1 MNIGVFFG
9 GKSPEHDV
17 SIITGQLVISE
28 LKKTGHNV
36 VPIYL
41 GKNGEW
47 YVSDDLGTLKFFQ
60 DSQKDKKLLEFSRVS
75 LDLEKSRGK
84 MVFQKKGFMAQAIEI
99 DLAFPAFHGSNGE
112 DGTIQGLFEL
122 CNLPYVG
129 CDVASSAVTYDKI
142 ITKTYYKSTEIPT
155 ANFMFFG
162 KKDWDMNRA
171 EIITNIKN
179 TLRYP
184 LFVKPPKLGSSIGI
198 SKAKDDKELEF
209 AIEVALHY
217 GEKVLVEEGVENLM
231 DITCCVIG
239 NDELEAS
246 LIQESVFQ
254 SELFDFKEKYLVDGG
269 AQLGNATNSLVIPA
283 RLDEQTSKNVQDLAK
298 KIYSGVGASGIAR
311 VDFLYDKVA
320 KKVYANEIN
329 PMPGTVYHHL
339 WKASGLELDALLK
352 KLIDFAISRHS
363 EKNKF
368 KYTFDSDMM
377 SFANSVK
384 LSLGK
389 KSEKD

>member
-1 MNIGVFFG
+1 MNVGVFFG

-28 LKKTGHNV
+28 LKKMRHNV
-36 VPIYL
+36 VPVYL

-47 YVSDDLGTLKFFQ
+47 HVSQELGTLKFFQ
-60 DSQKDKKLLEFSRVS
+60 DPEKDKKLLEFSKVS
-75 LDLEKSRGK
+75 LDLEKSQGK
-84 MVFQKKGFMAQAIEI
+84 MVFQKKGFMGQVVEI

-122 CNLPYVG
+122 FNLPYVG
-129 CDVASSAVTYDKI
+129 CDVPASAIAYDKI
-142 ITKTYYKSTEIPT
+142 LTKTYYKSLEIST

-162 KKDWDMNRA
+162 KNDWKKNRA
-171 EIITNIKN
+171 ETILSIKN
-179 TLRYP
+179 TLHYP

-246 LIQESVFQ
+246 LIQESVFE

-269 AQLGNATNSLVIPA
+269 AQLGNATDSLVIPA
-283 RLDEQTSKNVQDLAK
+283 RLDEDTTKNVQELAK

-320 KKVYANEIN
+320 KKLFANEIN

-339 WKASGLELDALLK
+339 WKASGLPLDALLK
-352 KLIDFAISRHS
+352 KLIDFAISRHD

-368 KYTFDSDMM
+368 KYTFDSDML

-384 LSLGK
+384 LKLK
-389 KSEKD
+389 K

>member
-17 SIITGQLVISE
+17 STITGQLVISE
-28 LKKTGHNV
+28 LRKMKHNV

-41 GKNGEW
+41 SKNGEW
-47 YVSDDLGTLKFFQ
+47 HVSEELGTLKFFQ
-60 DSQKDKKLLEFSRVS
+60 DKEKEKKLLEFSKVS
-75 LDLEKSRGK
+75 LDLEKSQGK
-84 MVFQKKGFMAQAIEI
+84 LVFQKKGFLGKTIEV

-112 DGTIQGLFEL
+112 DGTVQGMFEFF
-122 CNLPYVG
+122 NVPYVG
-129 CDVASSAVTYDKI
+129 CDVASSAIAYDKI
-142 ITKTYYKSTEIPT
+142 LTKTYYKSLEIPT
-155 ANFMFFG
+155 TNFIFFDKNDWG
-162 KKDWDMNRA
+162 KDGAK
-171 EIITNIKN
+171 IISNIKN

-198 SKAKDDKELEF
+198 SKAKDEKELEL

-217 GEKVLVEEGVENLM
+217 GERVLVEDGVENLM

-239 NDELEAS
+239 NENPKTS
-246 LIQESVFQ
+246 LIQESVFE
-254 SELFDFKEKYLVDGG
+254 SELFDFKEKYLMDGG

-283 RLDEQTSKNVQDLAK
+283 RLDEDTTKNVQDLAK

-320 KKVYANEIN
+320 KKVFANEIN

-339 WKASGLELDALLK
+339 WKASGLELNALLQ
-352 KLIDFAISRHS
+352 KLIDFALSRHS

-368 KYTFDSDMM
+368 KYTFDSDIM

-384 LSLGK
+384 LKLK
-389 KSEKD
+389 K

>member
-28 LKKTGHNV
+28 LKKTAHNV
-36 VPIYL
+36 VPVYS

-47 YVSDDLGTLKFFQ
+47 YVSQELGTLKFFQ
-60 DSQKDKKLLEFSRVS
+60 DTEKDRKLLEFSRVF
-75 LDLEKSRGK
+75 LDLEKSQGK
-84 MVFQKKGFMAQAIEI
+84 LVFQKKGLLGKVIEI

-122 CNLPYVG
+122 FNVPYVG
-129 CDVASSAVTYDKI
+129 CDVPSSAIAFDKI
-142 ITKTYYKSTEIPT
+142 LTKTYYKSTGIST

-162 KKDWDMNRA
+162 KKDWDKNRE

-184 LFVKPPKLGSSIGI
+184 LFVKPPTLGSSIGI

-239 NDELEAS
+239 NEKLEAS

-269 AQLGNATNSLVIPA
+269 AQLGNATDSLVIPA
-283 RLDEQTSKNVQDLAK
+283 RLDAETTGNVQELAK
-298 KIYSGVGASGIAR
+298 KIYLGVGASGIAR
-311 VDFLYDKVA
+311 VDFLYDKIT
-320 KKVYANEIN
+320 KKVFANEIN

-339 WKASGLELDALLK
+339 WKASGLPLDALLK
-352 KLIDFAISRHS
+352 KLIDFAKERHE

-384 LSLGK
+384 LKLK
-389 KSEKD
+389 K

>member
-17 SIITGQLVISE
+17 SIITGQLIISE
-28 LKKTGHNV
+28 LKKMQHNV
-36 VPIYL
+36 VPVYL

-47 YVSDDLGTLKFFQ
+47 HVSEELGTLRFFQ
-60 DSQKDKKLLEFSRVS
+60 DPEKDKKLLEFSRVS
-75 LDLEKSRGK
+75 LDMEKSRGK
-84 MVFQKKGFMAQAIEI
+84 MVFRKKGFMGHVVEI
-99 DLAFPAFHGSNGE
+99 NLAFPAFHGSNGE

-122 CNLPYVG
+122 FGVPYVG
-129 CDVASSAVTYDKI
+129 CDVPSSAIAFDKI
-142 ITKTYYKSTEIPT
+142 LTKTYYKSMEIPT

-162 KKDWDMNRA
+162 KNDWEKERV
-171 EIITNIKN
+171 EIITGIKN

-184 LFVKPPKLGSSIGI
+184 LFIKPPKLGSSIGI

-269 AQLGNATNSLVIPA
+269 AQLGNATDSLVIPA
-283 RLDEQTSKNVQDLAK
+283 RLGEDTSKKVRELAK
-298 KIYSGVGASGIAR
+298 KIYAGIGASGIAR

-320 KKVYANEIN
+320 QKVYANEIN

-339 WKASGLELDALLK
+339 WKASGLSLDELLK
-352 KLIDFAISRHS
+352 KLIDFAKERYA

-368 KYTFDSDMM
+368 KYTFDSDML

-384 LSLGK
+384 LKLK
-389 KSEKD
+389 K

>member
-17 SIITGQLVISE
+17 SIITGQLIISE
-28 LKKTGHNV
+28 LKKMQHNV

-47 YVSDDLGTLKFFQ
+47 YVSQELGTLKFFQ
-60 DSQKDKKLLEFSRVS
+60 DSQKDKKLLEFSKVS
-75 LDLEKSRGK
+75 LDLEKSQGK
-84 MVFQKKGFMAQAIEI
+84 MVFQKKGFMGQAIEI

-112 DGTIQGLFEL
+112 DGTIQGMFEL

-129 CDVASSAVTYDKI
+129 CDVASSAIAYDKI
-142 ITKTYYKSTEIPT
+142 LTKTYYKSTGTAT
-155 ANFMFFG
+155 ANFMFFS
-162 KKDWDMNRA
+162 KKDWDKNRT
-171 EIITNIKN
+171 EIIANIKN
-179 TLRYP
+179 ALRYP

-239 NDELEAS
+239 NDELKAS
-246 LIQESVFQ
+246 LIQESVFE

-269 AQLGNATNSLVIPA
+269 AQLGNATDSLVIPA
-283 RLDEQTSKNVQDLAK
+283 RLDEDTTKNVQELAK
-298 KIYSGVGASGIAR
+298 EIYLGVGASGIAR
-311 VDFLYDKVA
+311 VDFLYDTA
-320 KKVYANEIN
+320 SKKVYANEIN

-352 KLIDFAISRHS
+352 KLIDFAVERHR

-384 LSLGK
+384 LKLK
-389 KSEKD
+389 KN

>member
-17 SIITGQLVISE
+17 SIITGQLIISE
-28 LKKTGHNV
+28 LKKSEHNV

-47 YVSDDLGTLKFFQ
+47 YVSEELGTLKFFQ
-60 DSQKDKKLLEFSRVS
+60 DPEKDKKLLEFSKVS
-75 LDLEKSRGK
+75 LDLEKSQGK
-84 MVFQKKGFMAQAIEI
+84 MVFQKKGFLGRAIEI

-122 CNLPYVG
+122 FNIPYVG
-129 CDVASSAVTYDKI
+129 CDVPSSAIAYDKI
-142 ITKTYYKSTEIPT
+142 LTKTYYKSMGITT
-155 ANFMFFG
+155 ANFIFFS
-162 KKDWDMNRA
+162 KNDWEKDRA
-171 EIITNIKN
+171 GAIAKIKT
-179 TLRYP
+179 TLLYP

-209 AIEVALHY
+209 AIEVAFLY

-231 DITCCVIG
+231 DITCCIIG
-239 NDELEAS
+239 NEKLEAS
-246 LIQESVFQ
+246 LIQESVFE

-269 AQLGNATNSLVIPA
+269 AQLGNATDSLIIPA
-283 RLDEQTSKNVQDLAK
+283 RLGDETTKNVQDLAK
-298 KIYSGVGASGIAR
+298 KIYLGVGASGIAR

-320 KKVYANEIN
+320 QKVYANEIN

-339 WKASGLELDALLK
+339 WKASGLELNELLK
-352 KLIDFAISRHS
+352 KLIDFAKERHK

-368 KYTFDSDMM
+368 KYTFDSDML

-384 LSLGK
+384 LKLK
-389 KSEKD
+389 K

>member
-1 MNIGVFFG
+1 MNVGVFFG

-17 SIITGQLVISE
+17 SIITGQLIISE
-28 LKKTGHNV
+28 LKKSEHNV
-36 VPIYL
+36 VPVYL

-47 YVSDDLGTLKFFQ
+47 YVSEDLGTLKFFQ
-60 DSQKDKKLLEFSRVS
+60 DPEKDKKLLEFSKVS
-75 LDLEKSRGK
+75 LDLEKSQGK
-84 MVFQKKGFMAQAIEI
+84 MVFQKKGFMGSVIEI

-122 CNLPYVG
+122 FNLPYVG
-129 CDVASSAVTYDKI
+129 CDVPSSAIAFDKI
-142 ITKTYYKSTEIPT
+142 LTKTYYKSTGIAT
-155 ANFMFFG
+155 ANFMFFD
-162 KKDWDMNRA
+162 KNDWEKNRA

-239 NDELEAS
+239 NDEPQAS
-246 LIQESVFQ
+246 LIQESVFE

-269 AQLGNATNSLVIPA
+269 AQLGNATDSLVIPA

-298 KIYSGVGASGIAR
+298 KIYSGIGASGIAR
-311 VDFLYDKVA
+311 VDFLYDSVA
-320 KKVYANEIN
+320 QKVYANEIN

-339 WKASGLELDALLK
+339 WKASGLPLDALLE

-368 KYTFDSDMM
+368 KYTFDSDMLN
-377 SFANSVK
+377 FANSVK
-384 LSLGK
+384 LKLKG
-389 KSEKD
+389 

>member
-28 LKKTGHNV
+28 LKKSEHNV
-36 VPIYL
+36 VSVYL
-41 GKNGEW
+41 GKNGQW
-47 YVSDDLGTLKFFQ
+47 YVSQDLGTLKFFQ
-60 DSQKDKKLLEFSRVS
+60 DTEKDKKLLEFSRVS
-75 LDLEKSRGK
+75 LDLEKSQGK
-84 MVFQKKGFMAQAIEI
+84 MVFQKKGFLGKAIEI

-129 CDVASSAVTYDKI
+129 CDVPSSAIAYDKI
-142 ITKTYYKSTEIPT
+142 LTKTYYKSLEIPT
-155 ANFMFFG
+155 ASFIFFG
-162 KKDWDMNRA
+162 KNDWGKNRV
-171 EIITNIKN
+171 EIMANIKN

-198 SKAKDDKELEF
+198 SKAKDDKELEM

-231 DITCCVIG
+231 DITCCIIG
-239 NDELEAS
+239 NNEPQAS
-246 LIQESVFQ
+246 LIQESVFE

-269 AQLGNATNSLVIPA
+269 AQLGNATDKLVIPA
-283 RLDEQTSKNVQDLAK
+283 RLDEQTAKNVQELAK
-298 KIYSGVGASGIAR
+298 KIYLGVGASGIAR
-311 VDFLYDKVA
+311 VDLLYDKLA
-320 KKVYANEIN
+320 GKVYANEIN

-339 WKASGLELDALLK
+339 WKVSGLELDVLLQ
-352 KLIDFAISRHS
+352 KLIDFAKERHRD
-363 EKNKF
+363 KNKF
-368 KYTFDSDMM
+368 KYTFDSDIM

-384 LSLGK
+384 LKLK
-389 KSEKD
+389 K

>member
-28 LKKTGHNV
+28 LKKSEHNV

-47 YVSDDLGTLKFFQ
+47 YVSQELGTLKFFQ
-60 DSQKDKKLLEFSRVS
+60 DPEKDKKLLEFSRVS
-75 LDLEKSRGK
+75 LDLEKSQGK
-84 MVFQKKGFMAQAIEI
+84 MVFQKKGFIARTIEI

-112 DGTIQGLFEL
+112 DGTMQGLFEL

-129 CDVASSAVTYDKI
+129 CDVPSSAIAYDKI
-142 ITKTYYKSTEIPT
+142 LTKTYYKSMGITT
-155 ANFMFFG
+155 ANFIFFG
-162 KKDWDMNRA
+162 KRDWEKNRA
-171 EIITNIKN
+171 EIIANIKN
-179 TLRYP
+179 ALRYP

-198 SKAKDDKELEF
+198 SKAKNDKELEL

-246 LIQESVFQ
+246 LIQESVFE

-283 RLDEQTSKNVQDLAK
+283 RLDEDTTKIVQELAK
-298 KIYSGVGASGIAR
+298 EIYSGVGASGIAR

-339 WKASGLELDALLK
+339 WKASGLELSELLK
-352 KLIDFAISRHS
+352 KLIDLAILRHS

-384 LSLGK
+384 LRLGK
-389 KSEKD
+389 

>member
-9 GKSPEHDV
+9 GKSPEHDI

-28 LKKTGHNV
+28 LKKMKHSV

-47 YVSDDLGTLKFFQ
+47 HISQELGKLKFFQ
-60 DSQKDKKLLEFSRVS
+60 DKEREKKLLEFSKVS
-75 LDLEKSRGK
+75 LDLEKSQGK
-84 MVFQKKGFMAQAIEI
+84 LVFQKKGFLGKAVEI

-122 CNLPYVG
+122 LGVPYVG
-129 CDVASSAVTYDKI
+129 CDVASSAIAYDKI
-142 ITKTYYKSTEIPT
+142 LTKTYYKSMEIPT
-155 ANFMFFG
+155 VDFVFFR
-162 KKDWDMNRA
+162 KSDWEKNRT
-171 EIITNIKN
+171 EIISNIKKN
-179 TLRYP
+179 LHYP

-198 SKAKDDKELEF
+198 SKAKDEKELEF

-217 GEKVLVEEGVENLM
+217 GERVLVEDGVENLM

-239 NDELEAS
+239 NENPKAS
-246 LIQESVFQ
+246 LIQESVFE

-269 AQLGNATNSLVIPA
+269 AQLGNATGSLIIPA
-283 RLDEQTSKNVQDLAK
+283 RLDEEMTKNIQELAR
-298 KIYSGVGASGIAR
+298 KIYLGVGASGIAR
-311 VDFLYDKVA
+311 VDFLYDKEA
-320 KKVYANEIN
+320 KKVFANEIN

-339 WKASGLELDALLK
+339 WKASGLELSALLE
-352 KLIDFAISRHS
+352 KLIDFAKERHK
-363 EKNKF
+363 EKDKF
-368 KYTFDSDMM
+368 KYTFDSDML

-384 LSLGK
+384 LKLK
-389 KSEKD
+389 K

>member
-28 LKKTGHNV
+28 LKKMQHNV

-47 YVSDDLGTLKFFQ
+47 YISQELGTLKFFQ
-60 DSQKDKKLLEFSRVS
+60 DHQKDKKLLEFSKVS
-75 LDLEKSRGK
+75 LDLEKSQGK
-84 MVFQKKGFMAQAIEI
+84 MVFQKKGLMAKSIEI

-112 DGTIQGLFEL
+112 DGTIQGMFEL

-129 CDVASSAVTYDKI
+129 CDVASSAIAYDKI
-142 ITKTYYKSTEIPT
+142 LTKTYYKSTGTAT
-155 ANFMFFG
+155 ANFMFFS
-162 KKDWDMNRA
+162 KKDWDKNRT
-171 EIITNIKN
+171 EIIANIKN

-217 GEKVLVEEGVENLM
+217 GEKVLVEDGVENLM

-246 LIQESVFQ
+246 LIQESVFE

-283 RLDEQTSKNVQDLAK
+283 RLDTDTTKNVQELAK
-298 KIYSGVGASGIAR
+298 EIYSGVGASGIAR

-339 WKASGLELDALLK
+339 WKASGLELNELLK
-352 KLIDFAISRHS
+352 KLIDFAVERHG

-384 LSLGK
+384 LKLGK
-389 KSEKD
+389 LMK